1 MERLN
6 KTMTEFVLSEF
17 DKLFKDE
24 ITQIEFI
31 DKVIKYAKFLSQK
44 PELWMFVPCGGDGTP
59 FNYSQHGTKE
69 DYQKALD
76 RVLFDGFH
84 LSDIDNYFIHLE
96 NEEFEENLTLQK
108 STNEFSIYTK
118 INTLEDLIPYNL
130 KLRNYD
136 SKNCKTNVQR
146 INNRR

>member
-1 MERLN
+1 MKINCVIFLKLRTMERLN
-6 KTMTEFVLSEF
+6 KTMTEFVLEQSENKPF
-17 DKLFKDE
+17 VQRFTDCFN
-24 ITQIEFI
+24 
-31 DKVIKYAKFLSQK
+31 YAKFISQK
-44 PELWMFVPCGGDGTP
+44 PELWMFIPCGSDGSP
-59 FNYSQHGTKE
+59 FNYSQHGTKAY
-69 DYQKALD
+69 YQHAVN

-136 SKNCKTNVQR
+136 KAGSN
-146 INNRR
+146 